1 MIRKYLV
8 TDYKGKEIY
17 FETFS
22 EEEANMECAKRR
34 LQMDAYVDWIEL
46 TMDDIQA
53 MNKEE
58 LFELY
63 EHLTGDEITEEE
75 ADEEFWEGFWDML
88 EEELA

>member
-1 MIRKYLV
+1 MILKYLV

-22 EEEANMECAKRR
+22 EEEAIMECVKRR
-34 LQMDAYVDWIEL
+34 LHMDAYVNCVHL

-53 MNKEE
+53 MSKKE

-63 EHLTGDEITEEE
+63 EHITGEEIKEED
-75 ADEEFWEGFWDML
+75 ADEEFWEEFWGL
-88 EEELA
+88 IEEELA